1 MVHTFTTIQN
11 FRDVGES
18 IPGLAGKK
26 VCRQLLYR
34 SATLDLASDEE
45 LERLVKDLQTKT
57 ILDLR
62 SEMEAKLTHLGK
74 PFLSFPIAA
83 SLKMDPGD
91 VLDPAPP
98 PEKVRVLL
106 ERHHKSQKNGN
117 SPQYPRKTFMVNF
130 AGQKFRKHAA
140 WFPAPFWCKVRI
152 AGLVLSGQKGQAAKV
167 VGVEVINKKGLE
179 GLYRDFIDYCD
190 EEINEA
196 LHILADPGNYPILV
210 HCTHGKDRTGI
221 VVALALAA
229 VGVDEEEICED
240 YAKST
245 EGLKK
250 VHPVLIEELSRNGLD
265 PAFAETP
272 IEVMRDTFEYIKS
285 KYGSIE
291 EYLDGIGFG
300 EKQRELL
307 SMILVDERHCKQQLT
322 PDH

>member
-18 IPGLAGKK
+18 IPGVKGKK
-26 VCRQLLYR
+26 ICPQLLYR

-45 LERLVKDLQTKT
+45 LERLIKELQTKT

-62 SEMEAKLTHLGK
+62 SEMEAKLTELGK
-74 PFLSFPIAA
+74 PFMSFPIAD

-91 VLDPAPP
+91 ILDPSPP
-98 PEKVRVLL
+98 PEKVKVVLQ
-106 ERHHKSQKNGN
+106 RHSKNQKKGN

-140 WFPAPFWCKVRI
+140 WFPAPLWCKVRI
-152 AGLVLSGQKGQAAKV
+152 AGLVLAGQKGQAAKI
-167 VGVEVINKKGLE
+167 VGVEVMNKKGLQ

-221 VVALALAA
+221 VVALTLAA
-229 VGVDEEEICED
+229 VGVDEEDIFED

-250 VHPVLIEELSRNGLD
+250 VQPKLIEELSRNGLD
-265 PAFAETP
+265 PTFAATP
-272 IEVMRDTFEYIKS
+272 AEVMRETFEYIKT
-285 KYGSIE
+285 KYGSLE
-291 EYLDGIGFG
+291 EYFDGIGFG
-300 EKQRELL
+300 EQQRQLL
-307 SMILVDERHCKQQLT
+307 KMILVDERHNVLPQ